1 MLSSADKDKINEF
14 LRKGKKLEAV
24 KYLRDQHPLSL
35 KDASDWV
42 SFLAGE
48 SLQPPSF
55 SRNEHLNSTN
65 SAVDQKVKWLLQK
78 GDYLEAI
85 NYVREEKTLS
95 LKEAKHYVD
104 RFSRETG
111 ITIPSSSSWK
121 SGSIGML
128 IFLVV
133 GTVFLIISIYL
144 GLRDY
149 SFYQN
154 SIKVEGQVV
163 ELHYATVS
171 DTNSG
176 AVPVVEY
183 VWQGKTRRAYGDTY
197 SNPPAVE
204 IGETIEVL
212 ISQQD
217 NSQVKLNIISERYF
231 LVIVFGIMGI
241 VFFAIGFV
249 GKYGWPKW

>member
-1 MLSSADKDKINEF
+1 MLTSADKDKINEF

-65 SAVDQKVKWLLQK
+65 MAVDQKVKWLLQK

-85 NYVREEKTLS
+85 KYVREEKTLS
-95 LKEAKHYVD
+95 LKESKQYID

-128 IFLVV
+128 IFLGI

-149 SFYQN
+149 RFYQN
-154 SIKVEGQVV
+154 SIKVEGQIVA
-163 ELHYATVS
+163 LHYASES
-171 DTNSG
+171 DTSSG

-183 VWQGKTRRAYGDTY
+183 AWQGKTLRVYGDTY

-231 LVIVFGIMGI
+231 LIIVLGIMGI